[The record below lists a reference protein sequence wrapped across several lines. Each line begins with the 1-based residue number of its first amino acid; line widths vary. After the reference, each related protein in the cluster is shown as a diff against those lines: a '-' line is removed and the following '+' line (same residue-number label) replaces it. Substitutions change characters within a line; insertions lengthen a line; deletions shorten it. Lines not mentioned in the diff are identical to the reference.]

1 MLRKIGGLS
10 SWIIMLLLIVQIRF
24 TRNIVSLLRQFKES
38 NEKII
43 EKQTSK
49 KPPSFSGR
57 FVYLILF
64 QLFLIV

>member
-1 MLRKIGGLS
+1 
-10 SWIIMLLLIVQIRF
+10 MLLLIVQIRF